1 MKQVVFIVLFI
12 WGINYLLNA
21 QEDVNGVIISEDDN
35 LTVVQVWG
43 NHYERGYAQ
52 GYLLADQMSDLLSNY
67 LIPQFGSY
75 MSSAKEVVA
84 AGQHISIANKY
95 VTEAEGVID
104 GVADA
109 GIDTAGID
117 YRDILVANS
126 FLDLQG
132 FSSFKHL
139 DFGTACSA
147 LMSWGDAT
155 VNTTLSGESVISR
168 HLDWTVN
175 SSITE
180 NQVMVAHIPS
190 ESDEQN
196 WVMIGFAGQIGALS
210 GVNTNGLA
218 AFQNMMS
225 DFSGQQAQVNQA
237 YQPVWFTLRDALE
250 MSDYNSDGQ
259 HNTNDLRAAIESNA
273 QGYADGYLI
282 SCLASADSGVDSLT
296 ALVSAI
302 TPTDPKIVNRTNAYD
317 DDIPGDNL
325 YVANSQI
332 KRNDEQN
339 YCFRYNAV
347 ASAIGAGEDIST
359 EANWSI
365 MRDNSGISG
374 NIQFMQFVPDQRY
387 INISAYRNDSPAYTH
402 DSTRYYLDDLF
413 DGSFF
418 VPSEKH
424 TQAFCHIYPNPVTDK
439 ATIKFTGEPNELFT
453 CRIYNE
459 LGHLISL
466 KHSLRPN
473 TLTLSDIS
481 MNAGMYFLI
490 LSGNKGTK
498 HKEKFVVTTQ
508 QGR

>member
-1 MKQVVFIVLFI
+1 MKKIVIVV
-12 WGINYLLNA
+12 LLITAFHFAIIA
-21 QEDVNGVIISEDDN
+21 QENVNGVILSETDN

-52 GYLLADQMSDLLSNY
+52 GYLLAGDMYDLLTNY
-67 LIPQFGSY
+67 LIPEFGSY
-75 MSSAKEVVA
+75 MSYAKEVVA
-84 AGQHISIANKY
+84 AGQHIAIDDKY
-95 VTEAEGVID
+95 ITEAEGVIA
-104 GVADA
+104 GAADA
-109 GIDTAGID
+109 GMDTTGID

-132 FSSFKHL
+132 FSGFKHL

-155 VNTTLSGESVISR
+155 INTPLSGESVISR

-175 SSITE
+175 SSITD

-190 ESDEQN
+190 EPDEQN

-225 DFSGQQAQVNQA
+225 DFSGQQAQINQG

-250 MSDYNSDGQ
+250 IADYNSDGQ

-282 SCLASADSGVDSLT
+282 SCLTSAVLGVDSLT

-317 DDIPGDNL
+317 DNIPGDNL

-332 KRNDEQN
+332 KRNDAHN
-339 YCFRYNAV
+339 YCYRYNAV
-347 ASAIGAGEDIST
+347 AGAMGTGENISAEQ
-359 EANWSI
+359 NWSI
-365 MRDNSGISG
+365 MRDNSGVSG
-374 NIQFMQFVPDQRY
+374 NIQFMQFVPEHRY
-387 INISAYRNDSPAYTH
+387 INISAYRDGAAAYTH

-413 DGSFF
+413 DVAAVHGSDY
-418 VPSEKH
+418 H
-424 TQAFCHIYPNPVTDK
+424 HGFCRIVPNPFTVNGYVKFSGKPGEVFEWKVYD
-439 ATIKFTGEPNELFT
+439 AT
-453 CRIYNE
+453 
-459 LGHLISL
+459 GHLSQSENNVKTNLI
-466 KHSLRPN
+466 N
-473 TLTLSDIS
+473 LSGSS
-481 MNAGMYFLI
+481 MQAGMYCLI
-490 LSGNKGTK
+490 LTGNKGTI
-498 HKEKFVVTTQ
+498 HSTNFIVAE
-508 QGR
+508 